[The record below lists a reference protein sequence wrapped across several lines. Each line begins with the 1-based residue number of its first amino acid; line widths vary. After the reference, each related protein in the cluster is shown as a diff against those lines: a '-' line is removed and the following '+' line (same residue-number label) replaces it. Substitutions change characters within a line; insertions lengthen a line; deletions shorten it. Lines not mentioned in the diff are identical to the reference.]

1 MQIKELSLWSKNLTQ
16 FPEAG
21 KATTVHRPAGR
32 RIPVKSTNPVY
43 TGLPTTVFE
52 VMSRLAIEHEAINL
66 GQGFPDVDG
75 PADVKQVAA
84 DELISGLNQYP
95 PMMGIADLRQ
105 AVAEANRRF
114 YGLDVDWRSE
124 VLVTSGATEALSDCM
139 AGLIVPGDEVVLIE
153 PLYDCYLPLVRR
165 AGGIPRLVRLT
176 PPDWT
181 LRADM
186 LAAAFGPKTKAILI
200 NNPMNPAAKVFSRD
214 ELALIADLCI
224 AHDVIAICD
233 EVYEHI
239 VFDGRKHVP
248 LMTLPGMRERVVRI
262 GSAGK
267 TFSLTG
273 WKVGYVTAPP
283 HLLEPITKA
292 HQFTT
297 FTTPPNLQKAVAFG
311 LAKGD
316 DYYDGLAG
324 ALEVKR
330 DRFAA
335 GLAGLGFAVAPCA
348 GTYFITADVSPL
360 GLGADDVAL
369 CKRMT
374 VEAGVAAVPMSAFYD
389 DEAPS
394 HFVRFCFSK
403 RDEVLDAALARLADW
418 LTARKT
424 RA

>member
-1 MQIKELSLWSKNLTQ
+1 MK
-16 FPEAG
+16 P
-21 KATTVHRPAGR
+21 
-32 RIPVKSTNPVY
+32 TNPVY
-43 TGLPTTVFE
+43 TGLPVTIFE
-52 VMSRLAIEHEAINL
+52 AMSRLAIEQRAINL

-84 DELISGLNQYP
+84 DELLTGLNQYP
-95 PMMGIADLRQ
+95 PMMGLVTLRQ
-105 AVAEANRRF
+105 AVAEADRRF
-114 YGLDVDWRSE
+114 YGLDVDWQHE
-124 VLVTSGATEALSDCM
+124 VQVTSGATEALSDCM

-165 AGGIPRLVRLT
+165 AGGVPRLVRVT

-181 LRADM
+181 LDEAA
-186 LAAAFGPKTKAILI
+186 LAAAFGPRTKAILI
-200 NNPMNPAAKVFSRD
+200 NNPMNPAAKVFTRA
-214 ELALIADLCI
+214 ELSLIAELCV
-224 AHDVIAICD
+224 AHDCVAICD

-239 VFDGRKHVP
+239 LFDGREHIP
-248 LMTLPGMRERVVRI
+248 LMTLAGMRERSVRI

-297 FTTPPNLQKAVAFG
+297 FTTPPNLQKAVAYG

-316 DYYDGLAG
+316 DYYAGLAG
-324 ALEVKR
+324 DLEKKR

-335 GLAGLGFAVAPCA
+335 GLAALGFGVAPCA
-348 GTYFITADVSPL
+348 GTYFITAAVAPL
-360 GLGADDVAL
+360 GLDAGDAEL

-389 DEAPS
+389 AEGPR

-403 RDEVLDAALARLADW
+403 RDEVLDQAVDRLAAW
-418 LTARKT
+418 LDQHAKP
-424 RA
+424 

>member
-1 MQIKELSLWSKNLTQ
+1 M
-16 FPEAG
+16 
-21 KATTVHRPAGR
+21 
-32 RIPVKSTNPVY
+32 KSTNPVY
-43 TGLPTTVFE
+43 TGLPMTIFE
-52 VMSRLAIEHEAINL
+52 VMSRLAITHGAINL

-75 PADVKQVAA
+75 PADVKQLAA
-84 DELISGLNQYP
+84 DELVSGLNQYP
-95 PMMGIADLRQ
+95 PMMGLVDLRK

-114 YGLDVDWRSE
+114 YGLDVDWQSE
-124 VLVTSGATEALSDCM
+124 MLVTSGATEALSDCM

-165 AGGIPRLVRLT
+165 AGGIPRLVRVT

-181 LRADM
+181 LDRDA
-186 LAAAFGPKTKAILI
+186 LAAAFGPRTKAILI
-200 NNPMNPAAKVFSRD
+200 NNPMNPAAKVFSPE
-214 ELALIADLCI
+214 ELSLIVDLCVR
-224 AHDVIAICD
+224 HDAIAICD

-239 VFDGRKHVP
+239 VFDRRRHIP
-248 LMTLPGMRERVVRI
+248 LMTLPGMRERSVRI

-297 FTTPPNLQKAVAFG
+297 FTTPPNLQKAVTFG

-316 DYYDGLAG
+316 DYYAALAG
-324 ALEVKR
+324 ELEKKR

-335 GLAGLGFAVAPCA
+335 GIAALGFDVAPCA

-360 GLGADDVAL
+360 RLNEGDADL

-389 DEAPS
+389 AEGPRQ
-394 HFVRFCFSK
+394 FVRFCFSK
-403 RDEVLDAALARLADW
+403 RDAILDQAVDRLATW
-418 LTARKT
+418 LDG
-424 RA
+424 RAHEQSDSH

>member
-1 MQIKELSLWSKNLTQ
+1 M
-16 FPEAG
+16 
-21 KATTVHRPAGR
+21 
-32 RIPVKSTNPVY
+32 KSTNPVY
-43 TGLPTTVFE
+43 TGLPMTIFE
-52 VMSRLAIEHEAINL
+52 VMSRLAIAEGAINL

-95 PMMGIADLRQ
+95 PMMGLVDLRK
-105 AVAEANRRF
+105 AVADANRRF
-114 YGLDVDWRSE
+114 YGLDVDWQTQ

-165 AGGIPRLVRLT
+165 AGGIPRLVRVT

-181 LRADM
+181 LDRDA
-186 LAAAFGPKTKAILI
+186 LAAAFGPRTKAILI
-200 NNPMNPAAKVFSRD
+200 NNPMNPAGKVFTRE
-214 ELALIADLCI
+214 ELSLIADLCI
-224 AHDVIAICD
+224 AHDCLAICD

-239 VFDGRKHVP
+239 LFDGCRHIP
-248 LMTLPGMRERVVRI
+248 LMTLPGMRERSVRI

-297 FTTPPNLQKAVAFG
+297 FTTPPNFQKAVAFG

-316 DYYDGLAG
+316 DYYAGLSG
-324 ALEVKR
+324 ELEKKR

-335 GLAGLGFAVAPCA
+335 GIAALGFDVAPCA
-348 GTYFITADVSPL
+348 GTYFISADVSPL
-360 GLGADDVAL
+360 RLNEDDADL

-389 DEAPS
+389 AEAPS

-403 RDEVLDAALARLADW
+403 RDEVLDAAVARLKSW
-418 LTARKT
+418 LSA
-424 RA
+424 